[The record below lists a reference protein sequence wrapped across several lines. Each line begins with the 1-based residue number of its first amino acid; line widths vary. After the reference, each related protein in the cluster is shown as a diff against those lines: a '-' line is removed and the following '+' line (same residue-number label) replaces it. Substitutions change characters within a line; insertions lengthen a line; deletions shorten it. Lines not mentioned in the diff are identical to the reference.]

1 MNINIVDV
9 AIIISLILFGII
21 GFKRGVFKELVLCL
35 GTFFVFYL
43 AYKLKNPIGEFLLLK
58 TPLTLFDFP
67 NMFQGTITLNILVYE
82 GLAFVV
88 VLSILLIIFN
98 LIINLT
104 GIFEKVLKFTI
115 VLGIPSK
122 ILGFIAGVL
131 EGYLIVFVVL
141 FFLMQPAFS
150 FPIFMDS
157 KIGNAVLNSS
167 PVLTNI
173 SEDTVQLI
181 ANIYELKD
189 EKDKNVLNSKILD
202 MMLAKKVVSYDTV
215 KELHEKEKMNFEG
228 MEEILARYKGE

>member
-88 VLSILLIIFN
+88 VLSI
-98 LIINLT
+98 
-104 GIFEKVLKFTI
+104 IFEKVLKFTI

-157 KIGNAVLNSS
+157 KVGNAVLNSS

-228 MEEILARYKGE
+228 MEEVLARYKGE